1 VTYVNAPVFAE
12 QRGCVVRL
20 VTDPDSGDFR
30 NVTTL
35 RGTLADGTVV
45 SVSGTLTGPKM
56 VEKLVG
62 VNGYDLEVPLTE
74 HMLVFEYSDRPGV
87 IGNIG
92 RILGDADINIGGM
105 QVSRQHDRAI
115 GVLNVDS
122 AVPPSLAAELS
133 DVVEAKTFSVVDLQD

>member
-1 VTYVNAPVFAE
+1 
-12 QRGCVVRL
+12 
-20 VTDPDSGDFR
+20 
-30 NVTTL
+30 
-35 RGTLADGTVV
+35 
-45 SVSGTLTGPKM
+45 M

-62 VNGYDLEVPLTE
+62 INGYDLEVPLSE

-87 IGNIG
+87 IGAVG

-122 AVPPSLAAELS
+122 AVPAALAAELAE
-133 DVVEAKTFSVVDLQD
+133 VIEAKTFTVVDLQD